1 MRKRKK
7 EARVDCLPWWKGA
20 GICPCDAEIL
30 ALLLISGVTFHKI
43 THLFEPY
50 FSRVF
55 KWDHHHHHHL
65 TDLTELPGGL

>member
-7 EARVDCLPWWKGA
+7 EARVDCLAWWKGA